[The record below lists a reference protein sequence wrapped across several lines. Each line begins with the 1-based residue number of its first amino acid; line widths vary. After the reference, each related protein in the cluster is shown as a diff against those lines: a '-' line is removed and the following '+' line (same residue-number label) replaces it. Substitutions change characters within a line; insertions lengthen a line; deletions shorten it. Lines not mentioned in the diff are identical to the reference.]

1 MGGERLPGARRPAQ
15 ARKIKVGPM
24 GERGAKVAKEVLSK
38 ESGGRQSQLLCLI
51 LFFLTFLP
59 LDALDKRRSGFQINR
74 R

>member
-51 LFFLTFLP
+51 LFFFNLLAFGCTRQTPFGL
-59 LDALDKRRSGFQINR
+59 SNQ
-74 R
+74 